1 MHVAQATRHHIQAVL
16 DEFVGVAR
24 VPALND
30 MSELTLIHEVEEYKD
45 TIGPLIDLLGFDDIW
60 TIYTG

>member
-1 MHVAQATRHHIQAVL
+1 M
-16 DEFVGVAR
+16 
-24 VPALND
+24 PALYD